1 MCVMNVNEC
10 VSGCN
15 RNLIPFLC
23 PLMQA
28 SKLGLTDSLHVWFT
42 PVWATLDLSGNE
54 TVDGCDNEDVSKAR
68 AHTFGVLGSNFVME
82 NTSSIKLVSGQVGE
96 GIWWTAPQRVQHC
109 LTCLHARVCVRVD
122 VSLCLCRALSSSC
135 PPHSMNS

>member
-28 SKLGLTDSLHVWFT
+28 SKLGLTDSLHVWIT

-54 TVDGCDNEDVSKAR
+54 TVDGCSNEDIKKAR

-109 LTCLHARVCVRVD
+109 LMCLHARVCVCVLM
-122 VSLCLCRALSSSC
+122 SLSVCAVPSPPVAL
-135 PPHSMNS
+135 HIL

>member
-28 SKLGLTDSLHVWFT
+28 SKLGLTDSLHVWIT

-54 TVDGCDNEDVSKAR
+54 TVDGCSNEDIKKAR
-68 AHTFGVLGSNFVME
+68 AYTFGVLGSNFVVE

-96 GIWWTAPQRVQHC
+96 GMWWTAPQRVQHC
-109 LTCLHARVCVRVD
+109 LTCLHARVCVCVLM
-122 VSLCLCRALSSSC
+122 SLSVCAVPSPPVAL
-135 PPHSMNS
+135 HIL

>member
-1 MCVMNVNEC
+1 
-10 VSGCN
+10 
-15 RNLIPFLC
+15 
-23 PLMQA
+23 MQA

-54 TVDGCDNEDVSKAR
+54 TVDGCNISKAR
-68 AHTFGVLGSNFVME
+68 AYTFGVLGSDFVVE
-82 NTSSIKLVSGQVGE
+82 NTSLTKLVSGQVGD
-96 GIWWTAPQRVQHC
+96 GMWWTAPQRVQHC
-109 LTCLHARVCVRVD
+109 LMCLHARVCVRVD